1 MNPLIYW
8 LIALAIYCFFT
19 YQAVLT
25 GGIKRAVGR
34 CENVGGRLAEEHIA
48 PWFIVWLVLGAAW
61 PISLPAWL
69 VIRAAM
75 LKRKEEGKD

>member
-8 LIALAIYCFFT
+8 LIALAAYCFFT

-25 GGIKRAVGR
+25 GGIQRAVGR
-34 CENVGGRLAEEHIA
+34 AEKISRGGERIE
-48 PWFIVWLVLGAAW
+48 PWFLMWLGLGAAW
-61 PISLPAWL
+61 PISIPAWL

-75 LKRKEEGKD
+75 LKRKEEGKN

>member
-1 MNPLIYW
+1 MNFAGIYW
-8 LIALAIYCFFT
+8 LIALAAYCFFT

-25 GGIKRAVGR
+25 GGIARAVGKTGHPR
-34 CENVGGRLAEEHIA
+34 SLDDNIQ
-48 PWFIVWLVLGAAW
+48 PWFLVWLALGAAW
-61 PISLPAWL
+61 PVSLPAWL